1 MKKIIVSLSI
11 LMLISIIFSGCVDV
25 PEIPD
30 EVTKKMTIVSFNVE
44 PTVIEAGDTANLS
57 WVVTGSDTVV
67 NIDNGIGDVSL
78 TGHRIITP
86 TETTT
91 YTLKATNSTS
101 TKNATTQ
108 IFVNTNNEDENNSEN
123 SYEDDPEYKS
133 ALAGTSYPVAVLETS
148 KGVIA
153 IELYDDQAP
162 ATCKNFINLVNEG
175 FYKGMIF
182 HRVMDDFMIQAGN
195 TMFDG
200 TTKESPFGQ
209 ISKFEGNLNH
219 EDGTI
224 SMASTGAGVQGEAQF
239 FICDG
244 AQPGLDGS
252 YAAFGKTIYG
262 IEVVRDIADEP
273 NDGSYGSVGGG
284 RPYNDII
291 IEKIYMAKT

>member
-1 MKKIIVSLSI
+1 MKKIIVLLSI

-44 PTVIEAGDTANLS
+44 PSVIELGDTANLS

-78 TGHRIITP
+78 TGNRIITP

-91 YTLKATNSTS
+91 YILKATNSTS

-108 IFVNTNNEDENNSEN
+108 IIVNTDNEDENN
-123 SYEDDPEYKS
+123 YEDDPEYES
-133 ALAGTSYPVAVLETS
+133 ALAGTTYPVAVFETI

-153 IELYDDQAP
+153 VELYDDQAP
-162 ATCKNFINLVNEG
+162 ETCKNFIKLVNDG
-175 FYKGMIF
+175 FYDGMIF
-182 HRVMDDFMIQAGN
+182 HRISNDFMIQAGN
-195 TMFDG
+195 TMPDG
-200 TTKESPFGQ
+200 TTKESPYGK

-224 SMASTGAGVQGEAQF
+224 SMASTGAGVPGEAQF

-244 AQPGLDGS
+244 AQPGLDRS

-262 IEVVRDIADEP
+262 IEVVRDIADDP
-273 NDGSYGSVGGG
+273 QDNSSPAGGG

-291 IEKIYMAKT
+291 IEKIFMVKT